1 MRGVCHD
8 CAMATQS
15 RKPKPVGSARNAGV
29 RVNRTSALH
38 RWSAPILLRLHG
50 WPRWLFPVFTAVLLV
65 GGLMASNT
73 VVATLLLAM
82 LSLILLWLIAISWP
96 VLKPVPRL
104 MRLLVLGALL
114 VVTVQRAQGTM

>member
-1 MRGVCHD
+1 
-8 CAMATQS
+8 
-15 RKPKPVGSARNAGV
+15 
-29 RVNRTSALH
+29 
-38 RWSAPILLRLHG
+38 
-50 WPRWLFPVFTAVLLV
+50 VFTAVLLV